1 MNSTLFCLHLLRGIH
16 SITWC
21 QKKMFSENLVNISEW
36 IWQVFRRS
44 NWTGKA
50 QTSPKLGR
58 HSSNT
63 CSWFSM
69 GHWMTMITQWS
80 ANIFCY
86 GLRRFRHTACT
97 LCQGSQNF
105 FILRN
110 SKLMSSPNWTL
121 FNNILQNNDTTEQ
134 FVTSLQLHVIDCN
147 YRDSNEM
154 VRDLIL
160 VLKQTFFLKRF
171 TINSDH
177 LASFVFPGANC
188 ALIVLLKETILLV
201 IAYQK
206 LKVVRFI

>member
-1 MNSTLFCLHLLRGIH
+1 MEYIPLHGVRRKCSVRILSTSQNGFDRYSDAQIGL
-16 SITWC
+16 
-21 QKKMFSENLVNISEW
+21 
-36 IWQVFRRS
+36 
-44 NWTGKA
+44 GKLK
-50 QTSPKLGR
+50 PPWLGR

-97 LCQGSQNF
+97 LCRGSQNF

-110 SKLMSSPNWTL
+110 SNLMSSPNWTL

-154 VRDLIL
+154 VRDWI
-160 VLKQTFFLKRF
+160 
-171 TINSDH
+171 
-177 LASFVFPGANC
+177 VFS
-188 ALIVLLKETILLV
+188 TSSS
-201 IAYQK
+201 
-206 LKVVRFI
+206 VVRERLINKGRETDTC